1 MRARCGDACSE
12 PLDGAERFDPMT
24 RILFFTWRAVLRRY
38 GDVVK
43 ELVHGGHEVV
53 IASPA
58 QVHRR
63 LPGELRE
70 LQVRDFGYEEM
81 SDPERGRAIR
91 LLRNTRDYLWY
102 LSPEQEAASFNRRH
116 ALDRLIRGVTAGDR
130 GGDRSWP
137 DPIVQPDP
145 EVRITLDAA
154 FATLERQ
161 IPCDPG
167 IVELIRRQDPD
178 VVLVSPLVKQQFHQA
193 EVVKAAQSLGIR
205 TAFLVYSWDN
215 LSNKGRVHVPPDRT
229 FVWNDLQRREA
240 VELHGLDPQSVV
252 ITGAPHWDAFFRMQ
266 PSTQR
271 DDFCL
276 GHGFD
281 PARPI
286 VLYLG
291 STERICPDEPLV
303 VERWLDAVRQGREP
317 LRDANILVRRH
328 PHDKEKWAGWRPRHE
343 RVSLS
348 RHPRQQDQSLYDE
361 LHHAAA
367 AVGLNTSAQIEA
379 SILGKPVYTFS
390 AGNLAPGQAGTL
402 HFYYLLKKRGGVV
415 SWAETLEEHVAQ
427 LERGVAGE
435 YDREAVRRFCET
447 FVRPHGLDRPVAP
460 IVAEQLVALA
470 ANGRRVRVPLGWFRT
485 RADGRWRARAAVRAA
500 D

>member
-1 MRARCGDACSE
+1 M
-12 PLDGAERFDPMT
+12 
-24 RILFFTWRAVLRRY
+24 RILFSTWRSVLRRY
-38 GDVVK
+38 GDMVK
-43 ELVHGGHEVV
+43 ELVEAGHEVV

-58 QVHRR
+58 HVHRR
-63 LPGELRE
+63 LPAELRDLR
-70 LQVRDFGYEEM
+70 LQNIAYDEM

-91 LLRNTRDYLWY
+91 FLRNARDYLWY
-102 LSPEQEAASFNRRH
+102 LSPEQQIASFNRRQ
-116 ALDRLIRGVTAGDR
+116 ALDRLIRGVTAGQGRADP
-130 GGDRSWP
+130 SWP
-137 DPIVQPDP
+137 DPLLQLDP
-145 EVRITLDAA
+145 EARISLDTALGA
-154 FATLERQ
+154 VERQ

-167 IVELIRRQDPD
+167 IVELIRGERPD
-178 VVLVSPLVKQQFHQA
+178 VVLVSPLVKQDFDQT
-193 EVVKAAQSLGIR
+193 EVVKAARSLGVR

-240 VELHGLDPQSVV
+240 VELHALDPESISV
-252 ITGAPHWDAFFRMQ
+252 TGAPHWDAFFRMR
-266 PSTQR
+266 PSTER
-271 DDFCL
+271 EDFCR

-303 VERWLDAVRQGREP
+303 VDRWVAAVRRGNEP
-317 LRDANILVRRH
+317 LRDASVLVRRH
-328 PHDKEKWAGWRPRHE
+328 PDDKAEWSAWRPGHE

-367 AVGLNTSAQIEA
+367 VVGLNTSAQIEA

-402 HFYYLLKKRGGVV
+402 HFYYLLKDRGGVV
-415 SWAETLEEHVAQ
+415 TCAQTLEEHVRQ
-427 LERGVAGE
+427 LERGVAGS
-435 YDREAVRRFCET
+435 YDRDAIRRFCER
-447 FVRPHGLDRPVAP
+447 FVRPHGLERPVAP
-460 IVAEQLVALA
+460 ILAEQVLELAVAS
-470 ANGRRVRVPLGWFRT
+470 RRRRPALGWLRT
-485 RADGRWRARAAVRAA
+485 RADSRRRAAIKAA
-500 D
+500 S